1 MPGNSWV
8 LRLRAGRIPTRR
20 PDTWRH
26 ILNATISKLI
36 FATLVAILALAQV
49 GCSKSAEETSATN
62 PALDTPVP
70 PGMVRG
76 TVVETMNSGGYT
88 YVLLDTGTEQLW
100 MAGMESAVEAGHV
113 VETAQG
119 MPMQQFTSKTLNRTF
134 DVLYFVDGFRN
145 LSVPAMPAGHDAG
158 GMPAGHPNVGLPQG
172 HPDTGGVGNTADV
185 DTAVEAVE
193 AGKDIAWV
201 YANKDTLAGQQ
212 VSLRG
217 KVVKYNEGILGWNF
231 LHVQDGS
238 GDAADGS
245 NDMIVT
251 TKAQSAVGQ
260 TVVLNGTVLLDKD
273 FGAGYSYPVLI
284 EDAKL
289 TIE

>member
-1 MPGNSWV
+1 MKSNI
-8 LRLRAGRIPTRR
+8 LKPT
-20 PDTWRH
+20 
-26 ILNATISKLI
+26 
-36 FATLVAILALAQV
+36 FAALVAGLALAQV
-49 GCSKSAEETSATN
+49 GCSKSAEETAATN

-70 PGMVRG
+70 AGMVRG

-88 YVLLDTGTEQLW
+88 YVLLDAGSDQQW
-100 MAGMESAVEAGHV
+100 MAGPESFVEVGHV
-113 VETAQG
+113 VETVQG
-119 MPMQQFTSKTLNRTF
+119 MPMQQFTSKTMNRTF

-145 LSVPAMPAGHDAG
+145 LSAPAMPAGNEAG
-158 GMPAGHPNVGLPQG
+158 GMPSDHPGVSQPQG
-172 HPDTGGVGNTADV
+172 HPDTGGVGGVAVV
-185 DTAVEAVE
+185 DAPLEAVE
-193 AGKDIAWV
+193 AGKDIAWA

-217 KVVKYNEGILGWNF
+217 KVVKYNSGILGWNF
-231 LHVQDGS
+231 LHIQDGS
-238 GDAADGS
+238 GNAADGS

-260 TVVLNGTVLLDKD
+260 TIVLNGTLLLDKD

>member
-1 MPGNSWV
+1 MKSNTLKLTFAV
-8 LRLRAGRIPTRR
+8 VIAG
-20 PDTWRH
+20 
-26 ILNATISKLI
+26 LAIS
-36 FATLVAILALAQV
+36 LA
-49 GCSKSAEETSATN
+49 GCSKSAEETAATN

-88 YVLLDTGTEQLW
+88 YVLLDVGGEQLW
-100 MAGMESAVEAGHV
+100 MAGMESSVEVGHV
-113 VETAQG
+113 VETGQG

-145 LSVPAMPAGHDAG
+145 LSVPAATGEQASA
-158 GMPAGHPNVGLPQG
+158 GMPAGHPDISKPQG
-172 HPDTGGVGNTADV
+172 HPEPGVAAPALKLDP
-185 DTAVEAVE
+185 VEP
-193 AGKDIAWV
+193 GQDIAWV
-201 YANKDTLAGQQ
+201 YANKDSLAGQQ

-238 GDAADGS
+238 GEAGDGS

-260 TVVLNGTVLLDKD
+260 TIVLNGTVLLDKD

>member
-1 MPGNSWV
+1 MKSN
-8 LRLRAGRIPTRR
+8 IF
-20 PDTWRH
+20 
-26 ILNATISKLI
+26 KLT
-36 FATLVAILALAQV
+36 FATLVAGIALAQV
-49 GCSKSAEETSATN
+49 GCSKSAEETAASN

-70 PGMVRG
+70 AGMVRG

-88 YVLLDTGTEQLW
+88 YVLLDTGSEQQW
-100 MAGMESAVEAGHV
+100 MAGMESFVEVGHV
-113 VETAQG
+113 VETGQG

-145 LSVPAMPAGHDAG
+145 LSVPAMPSGHDAG
-158 GMPAGHPNVGLPQG
+158 GMPSDHPTVGLPEG
-172 HPDTGGVGNTADV
+172 HPDTGGVG
-185 DTAVEAVE
+185 DTAIVDAPLQAVE
-193 AGKDIAWV
+193 AGQDIAWV
-201 YANKDTLAGQQ
+201 YANKDSLAGQQ

-260 TVVLNGTVLLDKD
+260 TVVLDGMVILDKD

>member
-1 MPGNSWV
+1 M
-8 LRLRAGRIPTRR
+8 
-20 PDTWRH
+20 
-26 ILNATISKLI
+26 NATISKLI

-49 GCSKSAEETSATN
+49 GCSKSAEETAAAN

-76 TVVETMNSGGYT
+76 TVVETINSGGYT
-88 YVLLDTGTEQLW
+88 YVLLDTGSGQNW
-100 MAGMESAVEAGHV
+100 MAGTETFVEVGHI
-113 VETAQG
+113 VETSQG

-145 LSVPAMPAGHDAG
+145 LSVPAMPTGHESG
-158 GMPAGHPNVGLPQG
+158 GLPSDHPSVPMPEGHPE
-172 HPDTGGVGNTADV
+172 TGGVA
-185 DTAVEAVE
+185 DTAVVDAPLEAVE

-212 VSLRG
+212 ISLRG

-231 LHVQDGS
+231 LHIQDGS

-260 TVVLNGTVLLDKD
+260 TIVLNGTVLLDKD

>member
-1 MPGNSWV
+1 MKSYT
-8 LRLRAGRIPTRR
+8 L
-20 PDTWRH
+20 
-26 ILNATISKLI
+26 KLT
-36 FATLVAILALAQV
+36 FAALAAALALGLN
-49 GCSKSAEETSATN
+49 GCSKPAEETAATN
-62 PALDTPVP
+62 PALETPVP

-88 YVLLDTGTEQLW
+88 YVLLDTGSGQHW
-100 MAGMESAVEAGHV
+100 MAGMESFVEVGHV
-113 VETAQG
+113 VETVEG

-145 LSVPAMPAGHDAG
+145 LSVTAMPAGQDAG
-158 GMPAGHPNVGLPQG
+158 GMPAGHPSVSSSQSQAE
-172 HPDTGGVGNTADV
+172 TGGVGSAATLDAPL
-185 DTAVEAVE
+185 EALE
-193 AGKDIAWV
+193 SGKDIAWV
-201 YANKDTLAGQQ
+201 YANKDSLAGQQ

-238 GDAADGS
+238 GEAADGS

-273 FGAGYSYPVLI
+273 FGAGYTYPVLI

>member
-1 MPGNSWV
+1 MKLHNLKLTFAAV
-8 LRLRAGRIPTRR
+8 AAG
-20 PDTWRH
+20 
-26 ILNATISKLI
+26 
-36 FATLVAILALAQV
+36 LALGLA
-49 GCSKSAEETSATN
+49 GCSETAEETAASN

-70 PGMVRG
+70 AGMVRG

-88 YVLLDTGTEQLW
+88 YVLLDTGSGQYW
-100 MAGMESAVEAGHV
+100 MAGMESAVEVGHV
-113 VETAQG
+113 VETVEG

-145 LSVPAMPAGHDAG
+145 LSVPAAATGQNTS
-158 GMPAGHPNVGLPQG
+158 GMPADHPSVPMPQG
-172 HPDTGGVGNTADV
+172 HPETDGAR
-185 DTAVEAVE
+185 AVAALEAVE
-193 AGKDIAWV
+193 EGKDIAWV
-201 YANKDTLAGQQ
+201 YANKDSLAGQQ

>member
-1 MPGNSWV
+1 MKSNT
-8 LRLRAGRIPTRR
+8 L
-20 PDTWRH
+20 
-26 ILNATISKLI
+26 KLT
-36 FATLVAILALAQV
+36 FAALAASLAFGLA
-49 GCSKSAEETSATN
+49 GCSKTAEETAAN
-62 PALDTPVP
+62 KPALDTPVP

-88 YVLLDTGTEQLW
+88 YVLLDTGSEQNW
-100 MAGMESAVEAGHV
+100 MAGAETFVEVGHV
-113 VETAQG
+113 VETSQG
-119 MPMQQFTSKTLNRTF
+119 MPMQQFTSRTLNRTF
-134 DVLYFVDGFRN
+134 DTLYFVDGFRN
-145 LSVPAMPAGHDAG
+145 LSVPAMPTGHDDG
-158 GMPAGHPNVGLPQG
+158 GMPSDHPSVPLPQG
-172 HPDTGGVGNTADV
+172 HPDTGGVG
-185 DTAVEAVE
+185 DTAVVDAPLEAVE

-201 YANKDTLAGQQ
+201 YANKDSLAGQQ

-251 TKAQSAVGQ
+251 TKAHSAVGQ